1 MIALML
7 QRRHARRACAMAI
20 CTAVMASSSA
30 LATAQTAARVSGR
43 LIVADG
49 GTLLNGVVTIASLDG
64 EVPSIPPND
73 VTISADGAFSFGG
86 VPPGRYQ
93 IRARAQARPQEPALF
108 ATFGLIL
115 DGRDVSNIEMLLRP
129 GILFDGQVIVENR
142 HKTPA
147 LSLSSLIVRAPLVDG
162 SGFGDAL
169 TGGVARDGSFVI
181 RGLMIGTH
189 QVVVEGLSDPW
200 TIKQVLLR
208 GHDITDRRFDV
219 LEREVL
225 QGARILVTD
234 TASEVAGRVRDAH
247 DQPARGTP
255 VLVFA
260 ASSEFWMRG
269 NRRLRLVRTDE
280 EGRFLLRGLPPGG
293 YLATASPSLDE
304 TTLRTPQALESLR
317 GAATSFSVPAD
328 GSPATVTIR
337 ISRESSGPLLR
348 P

>member
-1 MIALML
+1 ML

-20 CTAVMASSSA
+20 CMAVMASSSA
-30 LATAQTAARVSGR
+30 LDTAQTAARVSGR
-43 LIVADG
+43 LIAADG

-64 EVPSIPPND
+64 KVPSIPAND

-93 IRARAQARPQEPALF
+93 IRARAQTQPRGLALF
-108 ATFGLIL
+108 ATFGLTL
-115 DGRDVSNIEMLLRP
+115 DGRDVSNIEMMLRP
-129 GILFDGQVIVENR
+129 GIPFDGQVIVENR

-147 LSLSSLIVRAPLVDG
+147 LSLSSLTVRAPLVDG
-162 SGFGDAL
+162 SEFGDAL
-169 TGGVARDGSFVI
+169 TGGVGRDGSFVI

-189 QVVVEGLSDPW
+189 QVIVEGLSDPW
-200 TIKQVLLR
+200 TIKHVLLR

-219 LEREVL
+219 VERAVL
-225 QGARILVTD
+225 QGVRILVTD

-247 DQPARGTP
+247 DQPARETP

-260 ASSEFWMRG
+260 TSSEFWLRG

-293 YLATASPSLDE
+293 YLAIASPSLDE
-304 TTLRTPQALESLR
+304 TTIRAPQALESLR
-317 GAATSFSVPAD
+317 GAATPFNVPAD

-337 ISRESSGPLLR
+337 INRESSRPMLR